1 MAILDISSSEA
12 AEDSAGGGERGEDAV
27 EGVGTSSK
35 LNSLNEVFLVD
46 DDERSGKIS
55 GKNGKQG

>member
-12 AEDSAGGGERGEDAV
+12 AEDRGGGERGEDAV

-46 DDERSGKIS
+46 DERAGKIS

>member
-46 DDERSGKIS
+46 DERSGKIS

>member
-1 MAILDISSSEA
+1 MAILDTSSSEA
-12 AEDSAGGGERGEDAV
+12 AEDSGGGGERGEDAV

-46 DDERSGKIS
+46 DERSGKIS

>member
-1 MAILDISSSEA
+1 MAILDISEA
-12 AEDSAGGGERGEDAV
+12 AEDSGGGERGEDAV

-46 DDERSGKIS
+46 DERSGKIS
-55 GKNGKQG
+55 GQNGKQG

>member
-12 AEDSAGGGERGEDAV
+12 AEDRGGGERGEDAV

-46 DDERSGKIS
+46 DDRSGKIS

>member
-12 AEDSAGGGERGEDAV
+12 AEDRGGGERGEDAV

>member
-1 MAILDISSSEA
+1 MAILDTSSSEA
-12 AEDSAGGGERGEDAV
+12 AEDSGGGERGEDAV

-46 DDERSGKIS
+46 DERSGKIS

>member
-12 AEDSAGGGERGEDAV
+12 AEDRGGGERGEDAV

-46 DDERSGKIS
+46 DERSGKIS

>member
-12 AEDSAGGGERGEDAV
+12 AEDSGGGERGEDAV

>member
-1 MAILDISSSEA
+1 MAILDISEA
-12 AEDSAGGGERGEDAV
+12 AEDSGGGERGEDAV

-46 DDERSGKIS
+46 DERCGKIS
-55 GKNGKQG
+55 GQNGKQG

>member
-1 MAILDISSSEA
+1 MAILDISSIEA

-46 DDERSGKIS
+46 DERSGKIS